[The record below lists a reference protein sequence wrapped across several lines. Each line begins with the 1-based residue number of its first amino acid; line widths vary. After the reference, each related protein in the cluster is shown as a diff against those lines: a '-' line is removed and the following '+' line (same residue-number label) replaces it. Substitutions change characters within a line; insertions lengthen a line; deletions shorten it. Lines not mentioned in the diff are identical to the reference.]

1 MWRILYFAQ
10 LAGPQLGEKEG
21 GGLPC
26 PFFENKKKCPDFR
39 KESPDCVHPYIKF
52 TIQNAVLRVSKRK
65 NFEKFPGE
73 AFFTGSFDEL
83 FIGVP

>member
-10 LAGPQLGEKEG
+10 LAGPQLGQKEG

-26 PFFENKKKCPDFR
+26 PFFENKKKCPD
-39 KESPDCVHPYIKF
+39 CVHPYIKF
-52 TIQNAVLRVSKRK
+52 SIQNVVLRVSKRK
-65 NFEKFPGE
+65 NFEMFPCE
-73 AFFTGSFDEL
+73 AFFTEIFDEL

>member
-1 MWRILYFAQ
+1 MEDFILCPVGRPATR
-10 LAGPQLGEKEG
+10 GEGG

-39 KESPDCVHPYIKF
+39 KESPDCVRPYIKF

-65 NFEKFPGE
+65 NFEKFPCE

>member
-39 KESPDCVHPYIKF
+39 KESPI
-52 TIQNAVLRVSKRK
+52 VSILIL
-65 NFEKFPGE
+65 NL
-73 AFFTGSFDEL
+73 L
-83 FIGVP
+83 FKMQF